1 MASGGSSVPT
11 LYEGV
16 ELLSYED
23 LKRIGIKYSR
33 AHLWRLEAA
42 GKFPERIFTQVS
54 NVSLGACLRSFSGWL
69 IALQNAPAGYT
80 GSMTEGR

>member
-42 GKFPERIFTQVS
+42 GKFPERIYPSKQRVAWRVS
-54 NVSLGACLRSFSGWL
+54 EIYQWL
-69 IALQNAPAGYT
+69 ADRAAERASRVYKVYD
-80 GSMTEGR
+80 